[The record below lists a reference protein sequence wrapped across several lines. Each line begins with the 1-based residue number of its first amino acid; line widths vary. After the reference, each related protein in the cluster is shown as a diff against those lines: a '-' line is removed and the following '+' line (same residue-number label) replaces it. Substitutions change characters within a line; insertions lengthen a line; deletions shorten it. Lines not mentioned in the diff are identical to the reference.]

1 MDCCVCSSVVVGTI
15 AYRPP
20 RNTICAGCLEGAQSI
35 LSVSSRIEQN
45 WKLGE
50 DDRQLSS
57 KIMLLH
63 ASKRIEHLE
72 LMERE
77 ASRKLRF
84 LESLAVGFREG
95 IHTDVELVANDGHS
109 IRAHRI
115 VLATKSS
122 FFKVLFEVDAC
133 KSEHSGAVMVPEL
146 LNHSQLENFIEFLYS
161 ARISDDDLSKNSAS
175 LLVAADKYDI
185 PALARTCEEYLT
197 SSVTSS
203 NVLEMLELATLCSA
217 EALKESAVKTVIDD
231 YQTILFSKEY
241 EEFALRSSMVALEI
255 SRAVISHL
263 SSLREEIDKL

>member
-115 VLATKSS
+115 VL
-122 FFKVLFEVDAC
+122 VLFEVDAC

-203 NVLEMLELATLCSA
+203 NALEMLELATLCSA

-263 SSLREEIDKL
+263 SSLRKEIDKL